1 MRILF
6 KKKVHQENLQHS
18 MQFQI
23 LEITGEP
30 SIRVIKRIVQQ
41 TTCYENHNITS
52 YY

>member
-1 MRILF
+1 
-6 KKKVHQENLQHS
+6 
-18 MQFQI
+18 MQNQI

-30 SIRVIKRIVQQ
+30 SIRLIKGIVQQ